1 MKNRSIISIVAACML
16 ALFSMQANAAQVEEH
31 SSWDA
36 SAPAAVQAEVD
47 KSGKQTV
54 VIITDQND
62 CPQCGRMMQQFI
74 YAQGDYPNIKFIGGT
89 PEEWSIAKELLP
101 FIAVVTPNCGV
112 TKRMPNYIPGNE
124 KAIAYLVEHINDG
137 AAAQPVTRTCGTK

>member
-1 MKNRSIISIVAACML
+1 MKNRSLVLLAAVCML
-16 ALFSMQANAAQVEEH
+16 SLLSMQASAAQIDEQ

-36 SAPAAVQAEVD
+36 TAPAAVQATVD

-74 YAQGDYPNIKFIGGT
+74 YAQGDYPKIGFIGGT
-89 PEEWSIAKELLP
+89 PEEWNVPKELLP
-101 FIAVVTPNCGV
+101 YIIVVTPNCGV
-112 TKRMPNYIPGNE
+112 TKRMPNYIPANE

-137 AAAQPVTRTCGTK
+137 AAAQPVTRTCK

>member
-1 MKNRSIISIVAACML
+1 MKSINVISIVAACML
-16 ALFSMQANAAQVEEH
+16 GLFSVQANAAQVEEH

-36 SAPAAVQAEVD
+36 SAPAAVQDTVN

-74 YAQGDYPNIKFIGGT
+74 YAQGDYPNIGFIGGT
-89 PEEWSIAKELLP
+89 PEQWNVPKELLP
-101 FIAVVTPNCGV
+101 YIAVVTPNCGV
-112 TKRMPNYIPGNE
+112 TKRMPNYTPATPE
-124 KAIAYLVEHINDG
+124 AIAYLVKHINDG
-137 AAAQPVTRTCGTK
+137 AAAQPVTRVCK